1 MERDANYALV
11 GLISA
16 ILFIGL
22 VVFIVWLAGAG
33 LSRSYDTYNIVFQGP
48 VRGIAQGGEVHFNGI
63 KVGDVSRIYLDPADS
78 RLVIARVRVT
88 TDVPIR
94 QDSYATLEP
103 QGITG
108 VNYIQ
113 ISAGTARRPLLKDTV
128 PSGVIPTLGSRK
140 DALSDLLAGG
150 GAVMQRA
157 IETLDRM
164 NRVLSDENI
173 KNIGATMS
181 DVQAFTAELRERK
194 SMVADLQRT
203 AQDAD
208 KTVVQMRGLVT
219 SANGLV
225 NGDGKRTFA
234 KLADAATE
242 IESAAKGVHGMIDKL
257 KGPTGDFA
265 ANGLPQMTAAIGNLQ
280 RATEHMD
287 QAISDLRNDPRGIL
301 GKPPSKEI
309 EVKP

>member
-1 MERDANYALV
+1 
-11 GLISA
+11 
-16 ILFIGL
+16 
-22 VVFIVWLAGAG
+22 
-33 LSRSYDTYNIVFQGP
+33 
-48 VRGIAQGGEVHFNGI
+48 
-63 KVGDVSRIYLDPADS
+63 
-78 RLVIARVRVT
+78 
-88 TDVPIR
+88 
-94 QDSYATLEP
+94 
-103 QGITG
+103 
-108 VNYIQ
+108 
-113 ISAGTARRPLLKDTV
+113 
-128 PSGVIPTLGSRK
+128 
-140 DALSDLLAGG
+140 
-150 GAVMQRA
+150 
-157 IETLDRM
+157 
-164 NRVLSDENI
+164 
-173 KNIGATMS
+173 MS

-194 SMVADLQRT
+194 SIVADLQRT

-208 KTVVQMRGLVT
+208 KTVVQMRGLVA